1 MIGAEEV
8 LANRLVDSKQF
19 RWLPGMLTLTG
30 LRVVRVEK
38 DDYTTGYSLK
48 NPQGI
53 RELSAIDRPDLTDPA
68 TLGCLMTLVRA
79 AWEDDGIG
87 CCASYRRDGTWIVYS
102 SKPTSQKFTARVYAN
117 HAATEAEALVNALVC
132 AH

>member
-19 RWLPGMLTLTG
+19 YWLPGMLTLTG

-38 DDYTTGYSLK
+38 DDYATGYSLK

-53 RELSAIDRPDLTDPA
+53 REISATDRPDLTNPA
-68 TLGCLMTLVRA
+68 TLGCLVALVRA
-79 AWEDDGIG
+79 AWDDDGMG
-87 CCASYRRDGTWIVYS
+87 CCASYRRDSTWIVYN
-102 SKPTSQKFTARVYAN
+102 SQPASQLFAMRVYAK
-117 HAATEAEALVNALVC
+117 HTATEAEALVNALVC
-132 AH
+132 AK